1 MLTQFQSYITPLLKS
16 FGEDTLL
23 QAFIVVLVS
32 FLIAS
37 IFKYIIILGLK
48 KLLARSNVK
57 LGSGLLDLLRTPIY
71 YSVLLLGLTISLSI
85 IKPEPLFFFVISS
98 ILISIGMLIW
108 TVFLLKANKE
118 LLNILVLHPTRFNS
132 FNSKTLP
139 LFQNILNIIIIVF
152 AVYLIFSIWNV
163 DMTAWLASAGIVGIA
178 VGFAAKDT
186 LANLFSGVFIMADA
200 PYKVGDYV
208 ILDSGER
215 GEITHI
221 GIRST
226 RMFTRDHIEITIP
239 NSVMGNSKIINESG
253 GPHEK
258 SRCRIPIGVSYNSDI
273 DLVRSVLMTIANNQ
287 EMVCIEP
294 EARVRFRRFSG
305 SALDFE
311 LLVWIDKPELK
322 GRLMDI
328 LNTEIYKQFKENNIE
343 IPYSKHDLYI
353 KEMPSKS

>member
-1 MLTQFQSYITPLLKS
+1 
-16 FGEDTLL
+16 
-23 QAFIVVLVS
+23 
-32 FLIAS
+32 
-37 IFKYIIILGLK
+37 
-48 KLLARSNVK
+48 
-57 LGSGLLDLLRTPIY
+57 
-71 YSVLLLGLTISLSI
+71 
-85 IKPEPLFFFVISS
+85 
-98 ILISIGMLIW
+98 MLIW

-118 LLNILVLHPTRFNS
+118 LLRVLVLHPTRFKS
-132 FNSKTLP
+132 FNTKTLP
-139 LFQNILNIIIIVF
+139 LFQNILNIVIIVF

-163 DMTAWLASAGIVGIA
+163 DMTAWLASAGIIGIA

-208 ILDSGER
+208 VLDSGER

-258 SRCRIPIGVSYNSDI
+258 SRCRIPIGVSYNTDI
-273 DLVRSVLMTIANNQ
+273 DLVRSVLMTIANNE
-287 EMVCIEP
+287 EMVCAEP

-311 LLVWIDKPELK
+311 LLVWIDQPELK
-322 GRLMDI
+322 GRLIDI
-328 LNTEIYKQFKENNIE
+328 LNTEIFKQFKVNNIE